1 MKKRLAIFASTLLAT
16 ATAMATL
23 PPLYPKS
30 GSNPVNSIPTVR
42 DAQQLMSRTQ
52 PGVNFLGYGNT
63 ASSDGLGTYG
73 QSCPTGIG
81 RVKTIGEVVLPVLMV
96 EFEDIKFQE
105 TTTTDKL
112 SRQLNEPGYSDVDY
126 KNGKTEYASSGSVRD
141 YFLSQS
147 KGLFSPSFVVVGK
160 VTLTHPQAYYFASGK
175 DEMTGSETHDMRTY
189 TFIDEAIKTA
199 QAAGID
205 FSTFVRNDNVTN
217 YGISTKAV
225 PMVSLY
231 CAGYGEA
238 DTGSG
243 LDYYNGTTDGSNM
256 PWPHYTPLVNEKKS
270 DYGRT
275 YNGVKF
281 MSYFIGNELSSIL
294 SQGADG
300 KVYISNSFLCGIGT
314 FVHEFGHALG
324 LPDFYCT
331 NGTVDQGTPSMWSV
345 MDHGSYYNESYVPV
359 GYLAYERILC
369 GWQKYTVLN
378 TNARQCQLY
387 AYTDEDA
394 PEDAD
399 IVYVIKNPSNL
410 KEYYV
415 LENRRGDDVWY
426 PKKMGNGLLVNHV
439 YFDYNSWER
448 NTLNNVASTLRY
460 TILPADGKWQ
470 GPEVSGNAYRNDL
483 FPGVSGAYNKL
494 TDTSTPQKASCYAG
508 TKKVMQRP
516 LYNIARVGNTLCFDY
531 IKDFT
536 LEGVSAPVM
545 EDNTT
550 SAETY
555 SLDGRRLKS
564 DAALAPGVYVQ
575 DGRKVLRTR

>member
-1 MKKRLAIFASTLLAT
+1 MKKLAILASTLLAT
-16 ATAMATL
+16 ATAMASL
-23 PPLYPKS
+23 PPRYPSS
-30 GSNPVNSIPTVR
+30 GPNPVGTIPTVR
-42 DAQQLMSRTQ
+42 DAQLLQSRVQ
-52 PGVNFLGYGNT
+52 SGVNFLGYGNSS
-63 ASSDGLGTYG
+63 SSDGLGTYG
-73 QSCPTGIG
+73 QSCPTGVG

-105 TTTTDKL
+105 TTTAEKL
-112 SRQLNEPGYSDVDY
+112 SRQLNEAGYSDVDY
-126 KNGKTEYASSGSVRD
+126 KSGKTEYASSGSVRD

-147 KGLFSPSFVVVGK
+147 RGMFSPSFEVVGK
-160 VTLTHPQAYYFASGK
+160 VTLTRSQAYYFASGK
-175 DEMTGSETHDMRTY
+175 DEFTGYDTHDMRTY
-189 TFIDEAIKTA
+189 TFIEEAIKMA
-199 QAAGID
+199 QDAGVD
-205 FSTFVRNDNVTN
+205 FSSYVRNDNATN
-217 YGISTKAV
+217 YGTSTRAV

-238 DTGSG
+238 DTGSA
-243 LDYYNGTTDGSNM
+243 LNYYNKTTEGSDM
-256 PWPHYTPLVNEKKS
+256 PWPHYTALVNEEKT
-270 DYGRT
+270 DFGRT

-281 MSYFIGNELSSIL
+281 MSYFIGNELSATL
-294 SQGADG
+294 GQGADG
-300 KVYISNSFLCGIGT
+300 KVYIANSFLCGIGT

-331 NGTVDQGTPSMWSV
+331 NGSVEKGTPSMWSV

-369 GWQKYTVLN
+369 GWQKYTVLG

-387 AYTDEDA
+387 AYTDEEA

-399 IVYVIKNPSNL
+399 MVYVIKNPSSL

-439 YFDYNSWER
+439 YFDYNAWER

-460 TILPADGKWQ
+460 TILPADGQWQ

-483 FPGVSGAYNKL
+483 FPGVTGTYKEL
-494 TDTSTPQKASCYAG
+494 TDTSTPQKATCYAG

-516 LYNIARVGNTLCFDY
+516 LYNIARVGKVLTFDY
-531 IKDFT
+531 IKNFT
-536 LEGVSAPVM
+536 LEGINSAVG
-545 EDNTT
+545 ESNAT
-550 SAETY
+550 STETY

-564 DAALAPGVYVQ
+564 GAALAPGVYVQ
-575 DGRKVLRTR
+575 DGRKVLRSR

>member
-1 MKKRLAIFASTLLAT
+1 MKRLAILASAFFSMVS
-16 ATAMATL
+16 AMATL
-23 PPLYPKS
+23 PPLYPTS
-30 GSNPVNSIPTVR
+30 GPDPVGSIPTVR
-42 DAQQLMSRTQ
+42 DAQQLQRRTL
-52 PGVNFLGYGNT
+52 PGVNLLGYGNT
-63 ASSDGLGTYG
+63 ASADGLGTYG
-73 QSCPTGIG
+73 KSSPTGIG

-105 TTTTDKL
+105 TTTAEKL
-112 SRQLNEPGYSDVDY
+112 SRQLNEAGYSDVDY

-147 KGLFSPSFVVVGK
+147 KGMFSPSFVVVGK

-175 DEMTGSETHDMRTY
+175 DEFSGAETHDIRTY

-199 QAAGID
+199 QAAGVD
-205 FSTFVRNDNVTN
+205 FSTFERNDNATN
-217 YGISTKAV
+217 YGNATRAV

-238 DTGSG
+238 DTGAA
-243 LDYYNGTTDGSNM
+243 LDYYNKTTEGSNM
-256 PWPHYTPLVNEKKS
+256 PWPHYTPLVNENKT

-281 MSYFIGNELSSIL
+281 MSYFLGNELSSVL
-294 SQGADG
+294 ATGADG
-300 KVYISNSFLCGIGT
+300 KVFILNSNLCGIGI

-324 LPDFYCT
+324 IPDFYCT
-331 NGTVDQGTPSMWSV
+331 NGSVEKGTPSMWSV

-369 GWQKYTVLN
+369 GWQKYTVLG

-387 AYTDEDA
+387 AYTDEAA

-415 LENRRGDDVWY
+415 LENRRYDDVWY
-426 PKKMGNGLLVNHV
+426 PKTMGNGLLVNHV
-439 YFDYNSWER
+439 YYDYNSWER
-448 NTLNNVASTLRY
+448 NTINNSASTLRY
-460 TILPADGKWQ
+460 TILAADGKWQ

-483 FPGVSGAYNKL
+483 FPGVTGTYKEL
-494 TDTSTPQKASCYAG
+494 TDTSTPQKATCYAG

-516 LYNIARVGNTLCFDY
+516 LYNIARVGKVLTFDY

-536 LEGVSAPVM
+536 LEGINSAVG
-545 EDNTT
+545 ESNAT
-550 SAETY
+550 STETY

-564 DAALAPGVYVQ
+564 GAALAPGVYVQ
-575 DGRKVLRTR
+575 DGRKVLRSR